1 MTKKILTRLRFPA
14 KTVASV
20 SHLIA
25 EHMFHYESAWSDA
38 AVRRFIVRTGTE
50 CIDDLFDLRL
60 ADIYGM
66 KRSPVRMHDSAVG
79 KNLVELK
86 KRIEA
91 VQKENSALSLK
102 DLAVSGDD
110 LAEAGIPRGKEMGR
124 VLKELFDTVLDD
136 PKENTKEK
144 LLAIA
149 RNIYRKDEKDDVK

>member
-14 KTVASV
+14 KTADAV
-20 SHLIA
+20 SHLVA

-38 AVRRFIVRTGTE
+38 AVRRFIVPVGPE
-50 CIDDLFDLRL
+50 PIDDTFDLRR

-66 KRSPVRMHDSAVG
+66 KKEPVRLH
-79 KNLVELK
+79 
-86 KRIEA
+86 
-91 VQKENSALSLK
+91 
-102 DLAVSGDD
+102 GDD
-110 LAEAGIPRGKEMGR
+110 LVKAGIPAGKEMGR

-149 RNIYRKDEKDDVK
+149 QNIYRKTGTETK